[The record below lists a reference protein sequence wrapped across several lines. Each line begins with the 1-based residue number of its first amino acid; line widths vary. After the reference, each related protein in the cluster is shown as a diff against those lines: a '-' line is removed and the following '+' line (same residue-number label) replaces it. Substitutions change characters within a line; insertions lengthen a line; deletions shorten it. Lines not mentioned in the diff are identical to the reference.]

1 MTQEVNNDEYQARL
15 ATILIALTFFGC
27 KGPVQTSAAS
37 EGDGGSAA
45 PSGEGVSSAS
55 ASGSG
60 LVEARRCSTFPTVD
74 EQHERLCHYD
84 SRRVAL

>member
-1 MTQEVNNDEYQARL
+1 MKYQARL

-45 PSGEGVSSAS
+45 PSGEGVSSAVRKVDR
-55 ASGSG
+55 G
-60 LVEARRCSTFPTVD
+60 LVEARRCSTFPT
-74 EQHERLCHYD
+74 
-84 SRRVAL
+84 RR